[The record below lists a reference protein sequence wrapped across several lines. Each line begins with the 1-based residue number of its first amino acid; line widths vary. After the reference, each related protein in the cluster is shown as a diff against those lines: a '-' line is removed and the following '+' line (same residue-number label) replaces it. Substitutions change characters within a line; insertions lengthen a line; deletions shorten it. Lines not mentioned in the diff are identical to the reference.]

1 MNSEYVNFSLK
12 IVSTSYCI
20 SFIFLQK
27 KKSIFFTCLFM
38 NHLSNI
44 QNYSLKAQSQKIS
57 RCEID
62 DFLENGVRK
71 RRCSLLQMENS
82 DSEDNS
88 DGDDDQKVLSQ
99 IIWVQSFELCLERGI
114 SKKVIFIILQPSK
127 RIKSRLKAEIHIK
140 MILS

>member
-1 MNSEYVNFSLK
+1 
-12 IVSTSYCI
+12 
-20 SFIFLQK
+20 
-27 KKSIFFTCLFM
+27 M

-140 MILS
+140 LILS